1 MFICVYLWLILLE
14 DIMPARPLVLL
25 FAVALL
31 LRLVVLFTGPWS
43 NPARVYAHAP
53 DSPRYVA
60 LADTLLSH
68 RTFGKPSEDGLM
80 HVAVEKLRRDNGTLP
95 PPGANG
101 LTSEVFRT
109 PGYPLFLAAFGGTR
123 GLHVAYLA
131 QCLLGALAALCLVRI
146 ARALGCRPRAA
157 LVAGWLWALH
167 PAAITS
173 DVLPLTESLFCSLA
187 LVGLAAAAHTTT
199 PAGRVVPGA
208 LIGVAALVR
217 PLGLLYLPTALVL
230 GWRTASRKWLA
241 AGVAVLGAVLP
252 SVGWA
257 ARNAAAGNGARVST
271 VGELNLYYYGAAYV
285 ISEERGDDWL
295 TSWPTRVEELTQRLA
310 SKLQPGQDVFALAR
324 KEALAE
330 FRARPATTAK
340 VAAKSEVKLCVDHS
354 VGLAA
359 ALYGVEYEPSGFFSD
374 VLRGRFDASK
384 LSVWGVIALPW
395 TALNA
400 LVALLA
406 VVGLLRAAV
415 RRRWALVFACLI
427 PVVLFSLA
435 TFPVGLERF
444 RLPFMPFLFVL
455 AACAIWAPERSTADA
470 KLV

>member
-1 MFICVYLWLILLE
+1 MT
-14 DIMPARPLVLL
+14 RPLALL

-31 LRLVVLFTGPWS
+31 LRLVVLFTGPWGD
-43 NPARVYAHAP
+43 PTRVYAHSP

-80 HVAVEKLRRDNGTLP
+80 HVAVEQLRRDNITLP
-95 PPGANG
+95 PPDANG
-101 LTSEVFRT
+101 LYSEAFRT
-109 PGYPLFLAAFGGTR
+109 PGYPLFLATFGGTS
-123 GLHVAYLA
+123 GLRIAYLV
-131 QCLLGALAALCLVRI
+131 QCLLGAFSALCLVRI
-146 ARALGCRPRAA
+146 ALAMGCRPRAA

-167 PAAITS
+167 PATVTS
-173 DVLPLTESLFCSLA
+173 DLLPLTESLFSSLA
-187 LVGLAAAAHTTT
+187 LIGLAAAAQTTT
-199 PAGRVVPGA
+199 PAGRVWPGVF
-208 LIGVAALVR
+208 IGFAGLVR
-217 PLGLLYLPTALVL
+217 PLGLLYLPTALIL

-241 AGVAVLGAVLP
+241 AGVTVLVAVLP
-252 SVGWA
+252 SAAWA
-257 ARNAAAGNGARVST
+257 ARNAAAGNGARVSS

-285 ISEERGDDWL
+285 ISEDRGDDWL
-295 TSWPTRVEELTQRLA
+295 TSWPVRVHELTQRLA

-330 FRARPATTAK
+330 FKARPATTLK
-340 VAAKSEVKLCVDHS
+340 VAAKSEVKLGIDHS
-354 VGLAA
+354 AGLAA
-359 ALYGVEYEPSGFFSD
+359 ALYGIEYKPSGFFSD
-374 VLRGRFDASK
+374 VLRGKLDTSK
-384 LSVWGVIALPW
+384 LTVSGLIALPW

-406 VVGLLRAAV
+406 IVGLLRSAL

-427 PVVLFSLA
+427 PIVLFSLA

-455 AACAIWAPERSTADA
+455 AACAWWAPERNFAPSHSGDSRSNPSPA
-470 KLV
+470 